1 MTYRGFIL
9 NTLST
14 EITTQPAD
22 RTTVLALNDVTLS
35 CSASVD
41 DVTYSWHRVSDI
53 LPNNSSS
60 GTFTIRE
67 ATPYDEGMYYCTA
80 SKDGVIVSSD
90 NAVVQVDGKGLLNSE
105 IL

>member
-90 NAVVQVDGKGLLNSE
+90 NAVVQVDGEGLLNSE

>member
-1 MTYRGFIL
+1 MA
-9 NTLST
+9 T

-22 RTTVLALNDVTLS
+22 STTVFALRNVALS

-41 DVTYSWHRVSDI
+41 DVTYLWHRVDGD
-53 LPNNSSS
+53 LPVNSSVHHS
-60 GTFTIRE
+60 GTFTIHK

-90 NAVVQVDGKGLLNSE
+90 NTVVLVDGKGLYSSDKFF
-105 IL
+105 IM